1 MKIRRG
7 MEVPVAPVILLPQY
21 PIPYLLFAFLL
32 IILIVLAFVIESVS
46 NIGDIKNNW
55 SEYRCKPYMMPL
67 SFLYGYNI
75 NDNFQYC
82 LQQIIQSNTKGVT
95 GPFTQGMS
103 GFTDVLMNLMQSAN
117 SFRLTLATMVGG
129 IIKIVSEFK
138 TRMTALM
145 GRVKLTASRMKSL
158 MYRIYGT
165 MFSVMYMGIS
175 AQTGI
180 ANFGD
185 TFIFKFIDTF
195 CFTPE
200 ERMILDSGYAINIS
214 NLVPGN
220 ILQGGHTVE
229 IIYRFLADGQ
239 EMVDLDNIVVSSNH
253 FVKYKNKWIMAKNHP
268 MAIPVGPW
276 AGGIERPLICLTT
289 SDHRI
294 PIQNHI
300 FADYDETEA
309 ANADT
314 QYLVDISLNGKSTT
328 PRPPI
333 NVSYDVGVPYTTL
346 VNTLKGYTFIQ
357 AIKLG
362 DKITERDT
370 VVGIQ
375 ETYLSEFCVLPNGQY
390 IAKGSL
396 LWNPQTSQWS
406 RAYTMYP
413 EINTSSIKTISLFVS
428 PGAKYQIYGD
438 HILRDSMEIYSPD
451 TKKLYAEYL
460 LDKTLVE

>member
-55 SEYRCKPYMMPL
+55 SEYRCKPYMMPFA
-67 SFLYGYNI
+67 FLYGYNI

>member
-7 MEVPVAPVILLPQY
+7 MEVPVAPVISPPPH

-32 IILIVLAFVIESVS
+32 IITIGLAFVIESGS
-46 NIGDIKNNW
+46 NMGDIKNNW
-55 SEYRCKPYMMPL
+55 SEYRCKPYMMPFA
-67 SFLYGYNI
+67 SLYGYNI

-103 GFTDVLMNLMQSAN
+103 GFTDVLMNLMESAN

-200 ERMILDSGYAINIS
+200 ELVILDSGYAVNIS
-214 NLVPGN
+214 SIVPGN
-220 ILQGGHTVE
+220 ILQGGHKVE
-229 IIYRFLADGQ
+229 IIYKFLADGQ

-253 FVKYKNKWIMAKNHP
+253 FVKYKTKWIMAKNHP
-268 MAIPVGPW
+268 RAIPVEPW
-276 AGGIERPLICLTT
+276 AGGVERPLICLTT

-300 FADYDETEA
+300 FADYDETET

-346 VNTLKGYTFIQ
+346 VNTVNGYTFIQ

-362 DKITERDT
+362 DKITKRDT

-390 IAKGSL
+390 VAKGSL
-396 LWNPQTSQWS
+396 LWNPEKSQWS

-413 EINTSSIKTISLFVS
+413 EVNTDPIKTISLFVS
-428 PGAKYQIYGD
+428 PGAKYEIYGNY
-438 HILRDSMEIYSPD
+438 ILRDSMEIYSPD

-460 LDKTLVE
+460 LHKTSVE